1 MWNALN
7 LSGWGRNPHAR
18 VEACRPERRREV
30 LLALRERRRG
40 GLIAYGA
47 GRSYGDAALNERGQV
62 LLTARLNRM
71 ESFDPVSGELVC
83 EAGVSFLDLLRTF
96 LPKGFVPPVVPGTA
110 FATLGGGVAT
120 DVHGK
125 NHDRAGSL
133 GEHVRWLDLA
143 LPSGEVIRIS
153 PKERPEWFAATV
165 GGVGLTGI
173 IVRLCLGLARAPSAW
188 VTKHEH
194 RIADLDQFLESLEA
208 NRTRSTYSVGWI
220 DTTAR
225 GASLGRGILETADP
239 AVGSGLKAPVRR
251 TRAVPVDF
259 PSGALNPWSVE
270 LFNQLYWRRVPP
282 GGRVRTVPLE
292 DFLLPL
298 DALDRWNRIYG
309 RRGFYQFQCV
319 LLDAEAQR
327 GVPRLLEAVAKTGRA
342 SFLSVLK
349 TLGGE
354 GRGHLSFPMRGYTLA
369 LDFPNAPGVDD
380 LLGRLER
387 ITLDHG
393 GRVYLAK
400 DARLSPGGFA
410 AMYPK
415 LERFREALGELDPE
429 GRMQSDMARRLRIRD
444 LRV

>member
-1 MWNALN
+1 
-7 LSGWGRNPHAR
+7 
-18 VEACRPERRREV
+18 
-30 LLALRERRRG
+30 
-40 GLIAYGA
+40 
-47 GRSYGDAALNERGQV
+47 
-62 LLTARLNRM
+62 
-71 ESFDPVSGELVC
+71 
-83 EAGVSFLDLLRTF
+83 
-96 LPKGFVPPVVPGTA
+96 VV
-110 FATLGGGVAT
+110 
-120 DVHGK
+120 
-125 NHDRAGSL
+125 
-133 GEHVRWLDLA
+133 
-143 LPSGEVIRIS
+143 RIS

-165 GGVGLTGI
+165 GGVGLTGV
-173 IVRLCLGLARAPSAW
+173 IVRLCLGLVRAPSAW

-194 RIADLDQFLESLEA
+194 RIADLDQFFEALEA
-208 NRTRSTYSVGWI
+208 NRARSTYSVGWI

-251 TRAVPVDF
+251 TRAVPMDF
-259 PSGALNPWSVE
+259 PNGALNFWSVK
-270 LFNQLYWRRVPP
+270 LFNQFYWRRVPP

-319 LLDAEAQR
+319 LPDAEAQR
-327 GVPRLLEAVAKTGRA
+327 GAPRLLEAVAKTRRA

-349 TLGGE
+349 TLGDE
-354 GRGHLSFPMRGYTLA
+354 GLGYLSFPIRGYTLA

-380 LLGRLER
+380 LLARLER

-400 DARLSPGGFA
+400 DARLSPEGFA

-415 LERFREALGELDPE
+415 LERFREALRELDPE
-429 GRMQSDMARRLRIRD
+429 GRIQSDLARRLRIREP
-444 LRV
+444 RV